1 MTPVVLTVNGTQV
14 SEAVE
19 PRTHLADL
27 LREKVGLTGTHLR
40 CEQGACGACTLL
52 IDGEPARSCI
62 TYAVLCEGAE
72 ITTIEG
78 LENDAVMIAL
88 RRAFTAEHGLQ
99 CGFCTPGMLVTAR
112 DIVIRLPDADER
124 RIRLELS
131 GNLCRCTGY
140 VGIVRAIRR
149 VLQERRLAGLAASAC
164 ARRSLGPVGSQ
175 HAEPVAG
182 TASASITA
190 ANRGHT
196 SPALGEADLGL
207 GGKKPNIEL
216 RQSFVIARPQREVW
230 AFLADVERVA
240 RCMPGATLTGSRG
253 DRWQGQIAVKLGPIA
268 AAFNGEARVI
278 RDEAGQRGVILG
290 AGRDRLSASRANAEI
305 EYVLTAEQ
313 AGTAVR
319 VEITVRA
326 LLLGPLAQFGRSAIV
341 NDLAARLCDMFA
353 RNLERRLAGLSGATD
368 DASAPISAGSL
379 LGAVIVA
386 RMKNALARLLGKFHR

>member
-1 MTPVVLTVNGTQV
+1 MTPVVLTVNGAQV
-14 SEAVE
+14 IETVE

-112 DIVIRLPDADER
+112 DIVTRLPDADER

-149 VLQERRLAGLAASAC
+149 VLEERRLAGLAASAY

-182 TASASITA
+182 KASASTVA
-190 ANRGHT
+190 AIGSHT

-207 GGKKPNIEL
+207 GGRKPNIEL

-240 RCMPGATLTGSRG
+240 PCMPGATLTGSHG
-253 DRWQGQIAVKLGPIA
+253 DRWQGQITVKLGPIA

-278 RDEAGQRGVILG
+278 RDEARQRGMILG
-290 AGRDRLSASRANAEI
+290 AGRDRLSASRADAEI

-319 VEITVRA
+319 VDITVRA
-326 LLLGPLAQFGRSAIV
+326 VLLGPLAQFGRSAIV

-353 RNLERRLAGLSGATD
+353 RNLERRLVGSSGATD